1 MKTLTLDD
9 LNAAAEDEFVR
20 MLGGIY
26 EHSPWI
32 AQRAW
37 LARPFRT
44 LVELKHALVQVV
56 REARLIERTALVRA
70 HPELA
75 GKAAV
80 AGTLTLEST
89 NEQARAGL
97 AHCTPEEFATLQQ
110 LNAAYNTRF
119 GWPFILAV
127 RGPRGAGLT
136 RAQIIETFR
145 RRLDNPPDFELAE
158 CVRNVHRIAEI
169 RLDDRFGLAPTL
181 GNLVLDWADAL
192 AQFSEP
198 AARER
203 GQLTVTYLSDAHRQC
218 AQQLQQWM
226 RECGFDEV
234 SIDAVGNV
242 VGRYHGSDPY
252 ARALLTGS
260 HYDTVRNAGKYDGR
274 LGVFVPMAC
283 VRNLAAAKRRLPFA
297 IEVVAFSEEEGQRFP
312 ATFLGSGAL
321 IGQFDAAWLDL
332 ADANGLRMRD
342 AMRAAGLPATIEAI
356 RALKRDPARYLGFV
370 EVHIEQGPVLEQ
382 LELQI
387 GRAHV

>member
-136 RAQIIETFR
+136 RADRKST
-145 RRLDNPPDFELAE
+145 RLNSSHIP
-158 CVRNVHRIAEI
+158 
-169 RLDDRFGLAPTL
+169 
-181 GNLVLDWADAL
+181 
-192 AQFSEP
+192 
-198 AARER
+198 
-203 GQLTVTYLSDAHRQC
+203 LS
-218 AQQLQQWM
+218 
-226 RECGFDEV
+226 
-234 SIDAVGNV
+234 
-242 VGRYHGSDPY
+242 
-252 ARALLTGS
+252 
-260 HYDTVRNAGKYDGR
+260 
-274 LGVFVPMAC
+274 
-283 VRNLAAAKRRLPFA
+283 
-297 IEVVAFSEEEGQRFP
+297 
-312 ATFLGSGAL
+312 
-321 IGQFDAAWLDL
+321 
-332 ADANGLRMRD
+332 RMPSS
-342 AMRAAGLPATIEAI
+342 A
-356 RALKRDPARYLGFV
+356 
-370 EVHIEQGPVLEQ
+370 
-382 LELQI
+382 
-387 GRAHV
+387 